1 MTIEQW
7 LPPVL
12 TIAGVVF
19 GGGGL
24 AALYGVFVTRKLG
37 IKTNQNEAN
46 RDLNTTWDSIVEN
59 LQNQINSQSAS
70 FKEELVRLNS
80 EMKEMKKRQTELE
93 DNLSIKERII
103 LRAIAHIY
111 RLEAMILTLG
121 GKPINR
127 PEGLE

>member
-12 TIAGVVF
+12 TIAGVLF

-46 RDLNTTWDSIVEN
+46 RDLNSTWDSIVEN

-70 FKEELVRLNS
+70 FKEELVRLNG

-93 DNLSIKERII
+93 DNLSMKERLI
-103 LRAIAHIY
+103 LKAIAHIY